1 MKFRAAVLERVGAP
15 VPWSDSVPI
24 NVTDLELD
32 PPGPGEL
39 LVRMEAAGVCHS
51 DLSRVSGVR
60 QCAVPLVLGHEGAG
74 VVEQLGDG
82 CAGLAVGQRVS
93 MTFMPRCGS
102 CPACTASGWALCIEG
117 TKANAA
123 GTLLRGS
130 RRLRHRGEPVD
141 HHGGVSAFAEYAVVD
156 RHSVVPLPSSVPA
169 EVAALLGC
177 AVLTGGGAVM
187 NAARLHAGETCAVVG
202 MGGVGLAAALV
213 ARSLGA
219 AEVVAV
225 DSQPSKCAKAI
236 QVAATGAYSPEE
248 AVAAGAKFDVVVE
261 CAGHP
266 AALSTA
272 IALTKPGGRTVTV
285 GLSSPSTRLEISPLE
300 LVLEARQLIGSY
312 MGSGIPSNDIAA
324 YAAMYLD
331 GRLPVERLISGTV
344 ALDDVNHAMDELRE
358 GRALRQIIDFTGRTA

>member
-1 MKFRAAVLERVGAP
+1 MKFRAAVLERVGAA
-15 VPWSDSVPI
+15 VPWSESAPI

-51 DLSRVSGVR
+51 DLARVSGAR

-82 CAGLAVGQRVS
+82 CAGLEVGQRVS
-93 MTFMPRCGS
+93 MTFMPRCGR
-102 CPACTASGWALCIEG
+102 CPACTSSGALCIEG
-117 TKANAA
+117 TRANAA

-130 RRLRHRGEPVD
+130 RRLRHQGVPVD

-156 RHSVVPLPSSVPA
+156 SHSVVPVPSSVPA

-187 NAARLHAGETCAVVG
+187 NAARLRAGETCAVVG

-225 DSQPSKCAKAI
+225 DSQPSKCAKAV
-236 QVAATGAYSPEE
+236 QVAAADAYSPEE
-248 AVAAGAKFDVVVE
+248 AVAAGAKFDAVVE

-285 GLSSPSTRLEISPLE
+285 GLPSPSTRLEISPLE
-300 LVLEARQLIGSY
+300 LVVEARQLIGSY
-312 MGSGIPSNDIAA
+312 MGSGIPSKDIAA

-344 ALDDVNHAMDELRE
+344 ALEDVNHAMDELRE